1 VSTAPATA
9 ARAPRWQVHPV
20 VLYAMRRLAIGVVL
34 LALVSVLVFAA
45 TQILPGDAASAI
57 LGRSATP
64 AQKEI
69 YRKQLGLDKPL
80 PEQYWHWVSHV
91 LRGDL
96 GTSVANQVPVTTF
109 ISSRAGKSLVLALVT
124 LAVLIPL
131 ALMFGMLAGIRRERP
146 IDHAISVTSLALI
159 ALPEFVTATFLIALI
174 AVSLKWLP
182 PTSIIES
189 GSVLSNPNVLVL
201 PALTLCITAMPYVI
215 RMVRAG
221 VSETMSA
228 DYIQMAR
235 LSGIPERRIV
245 WHHALRN
252 ALAPTVQ
259 VIALTMQYL
268 IGGIVIVETVF
279 AYPGLG
285 QGLVQAVVARDIPTV
300 QGVAILL
307 AAIYIVINIV
317 ADVIVVLLIPKLRTS
332 Q

>member
-1 VSTAPATA
+1 MNRRS
-9 ARAPRWQVHPV
+9 HPLV
-20 VLYAMRRLAIGVVL
+20 AFFLRRLAIGVVL
-34 LALVSVLVFAA
+34 LALVSVLVFGA

-69 YRKQLGLDKPL
+69 YRTQLGLDKPL
-80 PEQYWHWVSHV
+80 PEQYWRWVSHV
-91 LRGDL
+91 ARGDL
-96 GTSVANQVPVTTF
+96 GTSVANGVPVTSF
-109 ISSRAGKSLVLALVT
+109 ISARAGKSLVLALAA
-124 LAVLIPL
+124 LIVLLPVSL
-131 ALMFGMLAGIRRERP
+131 ALGVLSGIKRDRP

-159 ALPEFVTATFLIALI
+159 ALPEFVTGTLLIAFI
-174 AVSLKWLP
+174 AVTLQWLP

-189 GSVLSNPNVLVL
+189 GGVFANLKLLVL
-201 PALTLCITAMPYVI
+201 PVLTLTITATPYVV
-215 RMVRAG
+215 RMVRTG
-221 VSETMSA
+221 VSEAMSA
-228 DYIQMAR
+228 DYVQMAR
-235 LSGIPERRIV
+235 LSGIPEHRIV
-245 WHHALRN
+245 VRHALRN

-259 VIALTMQYL
+259 VLALTMQYL

-307 AAIYIVINIV
+307 AAVYIVINIV
-317 ADVIVVLLIPKLRTS
+317 ADVVVVLLIPKLRTS

>member
-1 VSTAPATA
+1 MFI
-9 ARAPRWQVHPV
+9 
-20 VLYAMRRLAIGVVL
+20 LRRLAIGVVL
-34 LALVSVLVFAA
+34 LALVSVLVFGA

-69 YRKQLGLDKPL
+69 YRKQLGLDRPL
-80 PEQYWHWVSHV
+80 PEQYWRWISHV
-91 LRGDL
+91 VRGDL
-96 GTSVANQVPVTTF
+96 GRSVANQVPVTSF
-109 ISSRAGKSLVLALVT
+109 ISARAGKSLVLAVAALI
-124 LAVLIPL
+124 VLLPVSL
-131 ALMFGMLAGIRRERP
+131 ALGVLSGIRRERA

-159 ALPEFVTATFLIALI
+159 ALPEFVTGTLLIAFI
-174 AVSLKWLP
+174 AVTLKWLP

-189 GSVLSNPNVLVL
+189 GGVLSNPSLLVL
-201 PALTLCITAMPYVI
+201 PVLTLCLTATPYVI

-235 LSGIPERRIV
+235 LSGIPERRV
-245 WHHALRN
+245 VVHHALRN

-259 VIALTMQYL
+259 VLALTMQYL

-300 QGVAILL
+300 QGVAMLL

>member
-1 VSTAPATA
+1 VKRRSHPLVSFC
-9 ARAPRWQVHPV
+9 V
-20 VLYAMRRLAIGVVL
+20 RRLGIGVVL
-34 LALVSVLVFAA
+34 LALVSVLVFGA

-80 PEQYWHWVSHV
+80 PQQYWRWVSHV
-91 LRGDL
+91 ARGDL
-96 GTSVANQVPVTTF
+96 GTSVANNVPVTSF
-109 ISSRAGKSLVLALVT
+109 ISARAGKSLVLALSA
-124 LAVLIPL
+124 LIVLLPVSL
-131 ALMFGMLAGIRRERP
+131 ALGILSGIKRDRP
-146 IDHAISVTSLALI
+146 VDHAISVTSLALI
-159 ALPEFVTATFLIALI
+159 ALPEFVTGTVLIAFI
-174 AVSLKWLP
+174 AVTLKWLP

-189 GSVLSNPNVLVL
+189 GGVFSNLKLLVL
-201 PALTLCITAMPYVI
+201 PVLTLTITATPYVI

-221 VSETMSA
+221 VSEAMGA
-228 DYIQMAR
+228 DYVQMAR
-235 LSGIPERRIV
+235 LSGIPEGRIV
-245 WHHALRN
+245 LRHALRN

-259 VIALTMQYL
+259 VLALTMQYL

-307 AAIYIVINIV
+307 AAVYIVINIV

>member
-1 VSTAPATA
+1 
-9 ARAPRWQVHPV
+9 
-20 VLYAMRRLAIGVVL
+20 MRRSHPLTAYCVRRLVIGVVL
-34 LALVSVLVFAA
+34 LALVSVLVFGA

-80 PEQYWHWVSHV
+80 PEQYWRWISHV
-91 LRGDL
+91 ARGDL
-96 GTSVANQVPVTTF
+96 GTSVANGVPVTSF
-109 ISSRAGKSLVLALVT
+109 ISARAGKSVVLALAA
-124 LAVLIPL
+124 LIVLLPVSL
-131 ALMFGMLAGIRRERP
+131 ALGVLSGIRRDRP

-159 ALPEFVTATFLIALI
+159 ALPEFVTGTLLIAFI
-174 AVSLKWLP
+174 AVTLKWLP

-189 GSVLSNPNVLVL
+189 GGVLSNPKLLVL
-201 PALTLCITAMPYVI
+201 PVLTLCLTATPYVV

-221 VSETMSA
+221 VSEAMSA
-228 DYIQMAR
+228 DYVQMAR
-235 LSGIPERRIV
+235 LSGIPEHRIV
-245 WHHALRN
+245 VRHALRN

-259 VIALTMQYL
+259 VLALTMQYL

-307 AAIYIVINIV
+307 AAVYIVINIV
-317 ADVIVVLLIPKLRTS
+317 ADVVVVLLIPKLRTS

>member
-1 VSTAPATA
+1 VSTTA
-9 ARAPRWQVHPV
+9 ASSPLARRRSHPLGV
-20 VLYAMRRLAIGVVL
+20 FVLRRLAIGVVL
-34 LALVSVLVFAA
+34 LALVSVLVFGA

-69 YRKQLGLDKPL
+69 FRKQLGLDKPL
-80 PEQYWHWVSHV
+80 PQQYWRWVSHV
-91 LRGDL
+91 VRGDL
-96 GTSVANQVPVTTF
+96 GRSVANQVPVTSF
-109 ISSRAGKSLVLALVT
+109 ISARAGKSLVLALAA
-124 LAVLIPL
+124 LIVLLPVSL
-131 ALMFGMLAGIRRERP
+131 ALGVLSGIRRERP

-159 ALPEFVTATFLIALI
+159 ALPEFVTGTLLIAFI
-174 AVSLKWLP
+174 AVTLKWLP

-189 GSVLSNPNVLVL
+189 GGVFSNLNLLVL
-201 PALTLCITAMPYVI
+201 PVLTLCLTATPYVI

-228 DYIQMAR
+228 DYVQMAR
-235 LSGIPERRIV
+235 LSGIPERRV
-245 WHHALRN
+245 VVHHALRN

-259 VIALTMQYL
+259 VLALTMQYL

-300 QGVAILL
+300 QGVAMLL

>member
-1 VSTAPATA
+1 MF
-9 ARAPRWQVHPV
+9 
-20 VLYAMRRLAIGVVL
+20 VLRRLAIGVVL
-34 LALVSVLVFAA
+34 LALVSVLVFGA

-69 YRKQLGLDKPL
+69 FRKQLGLDRPL
-80 PEQYWHWVSHV
+80 PEQYWRWVSHV
-91 LRGDL
+91 VRGDL
-96 GTSVANQVPVTTF
+96 GRSVANQVPVTSF
-109 ISSRAGKSLVLALVT
+109 ISARAGKSLVLALAA
-124 LAVLIPL
+124 LIVLLPVSL
-131 ALMFGMLAGIRRERP
+131 ALGVLSGIRRERP

-159 ALPEFVTATFLIALI
+159 ALPEFVTGTLLIAFI
-174 AVSLKWLP
+174 AVTLKWLP

-189 GSVLSNPNVLVL
+189 GGVLSNLSLLVL
-201 PALTLCITAMPYVI
+201 PVLTLCLTATPYVI

-221 VSETMSA
+221 VSEAMSA
-228 DYIQMAR
+228 DYVQMAR
-235 LSGIPERRIV
+235 LSGIPERRV
-245 WHHALRN
+245 VVHHALRN

-259 VIALTMQYL
+259 VLALTMQYL

-300 QGVAILL
+300 QGVAMLL
-307 AAIYIVINIV
+307 AAIYILINIV